1 MPDAVSI
8 RKQMCDDHERLNRL
22 FSELLDAVEGADA
35 PTISRTWTE
44 FETGLLAHFDAEES
58 QVFPLLSADHAAEVE
73 VAQRQH
79 AHIRRLVADLGV
91 RADLQTIR
99 LDIAQELITKL
110 REHAHYE
117 DVTVYG
123 WAEEVVASEQRAS
136 MLQQLLSRRSA

>member
-1 MPDAVSI
+1 MPDAAPI
-8 RKQMCDDHERLNRL
+8 RKQLCDDHERLDKL
-22 FSELLDAVEGADA
+22 FAELLDAVEGADA

-79 AHIRRLVADLGV
+79 AHIRRLVAELGV

-99 LDIAQELITKL
+99 LEVAQELIRRL

-117 DVTVYG
+117 DVTVYC
-123 WAEEVVASEQRAS
+123 WAEEMPGSGQRAS
-136 MLQQLLSRRSA
+136 MIQQLFSRRSA